1 MAKFTESVESSESE
15 SSAPFTIGIVLFD
28 RAEEL
33 DWVGPFE
40 VFTMAREVAYGKGRP
55 AELRVVLISHDGAV
69 VEGAKGMR
77 VEVNHSFSNAPAL
90 DVLLIPGGIGTRDE
104 MKNELMLEFLREKAA
119 ECEWV
124 TSVCTGSGVLERAGL
139 TTGKRITTHWAYIPT
154 LRETAG
160 DATTVLENVRYVRD
174 GNLVTAAGVSAG
186 IDMALWLTGEL
197 FGVPHARLTQR
208 GMEYDPAP
216 PYTAD
221 V

>member
-1 MAKFTESVESSESE
+1 MDESIDSKSE
-15 SSAPFTIGIVLFD
+15 APLTIGIVLFD
-28 RAEEL
+28 AAEEL
-33 DWVGPFE
+33 DWVGHFE
-40 VFTMAREVAYGKGRP
+40 VFTMAREVANKEGR
-55 AELRVVLISHDGAV
+55 AAKIRVELISQDGGV
-69 VEGAKGMR
+69 VRGAKGMR
-77 VEVNHSFSNAPAL
+77 VEVDHSFADTPAL

-104 MKNELMLEFLREKAA
+104 MKNDVMLDFLRKKST
-119 ECEWV
+119 ECDWV
-124 TSVCTGSGVLERAGL
+124 TSVCTGSAVLERAGL
-139 TTGKRITTHWAYIPT
+139 TQGKRITTHWAYVPA

-160 DATTVLENVRYVRD
+160 DATTVLDHVRYVRD

-208 GMEYDPAP
+208 AMEYDPAP